1 MTDGGDPTALL
12 EIDALTVRRHHEAL
26 LDDVTLRV
34 RRGSIH
40 VLVGP
45 NGAGKSTLLSAILGQ
60 IPFDGR
66 IAVNWRGAGTIGYV
80 PQSFAVDP
88 TLPVTVADF
97 LALTRQRRPVCLGL
111 TRAARLAIARLLE
124 RVGLPGL
131 EQRPLAV
138 LSGGELRRVLLAH
151 ALDPEPELLLLDEP
165 TAGLDESA
173 VQILDEI
180 LIAIETDRADH
191 GGDGVPRSRA
201 GATCGRSSHGAR
213 PASRGRGFRGHPR
226 DGGRARVAAGCPRT
240 ADRTRMTS
248 FYAWIGGLAQ
258 RGLLPSDF
266 QYPFLVRGFL
276 CVLVLAPILGGVSHL
291 VVTRRMAF
299 FSAALGQAAITG
311 VALGLLLGEPLNA
324 PYGGMFGFCL
334 LSTLAMVY
342 VKRHATL
349 PPDTLIGVFHALT
362 LGLGLCLLVALTRQF
377 NVHQVESVLF
387 GSLLTVTDGD
397 LALLLAVGIVVAVLL
412 VREYNHLLLDS
423 LSPPLASVAG
433 AEPAY
438 LEYFFALLL
447 TLSIVVSLKII
458 GALLVEALVVVPAAA
473 ARNVARGTRSYLIWS
488 VAVAFLAGIGGLGV
502 STRFLVP
509 TGGAV
514 VLAVSAI
521 FFLTLAARSVL
532 RRTLV

>member
-1 MTDGGDPTALL
+1 
-12 EIDALTVRRHHEAL
+12 V
-26 LDDVTLRV
+26 
-34 RRGSIH
+34 
-40 VLVGP
+40 
-45 NGAGKSTLLSAILGQ
+45 
-60 IPFDGR
+60 
-66 IAVNWRGAGTIGYV
+66 
-80 PQSFAVDP
+80 
-88 TLPVTVADF
+88 
-97 LALTRQRRPVCLGL
+97 
-111 TRAARLAIARLLE
+111 
-124 RVGLPGL
+124 
-131 EQRPLAV
+131 
-138 LSGGELRRVLLAH
+138 
-151 ALDPEPELLLLDEP
+151 
-165 TAGLDESA
+165 
-173 VQILDEI
+173 
-180 LIAIETDRADH
+180 
-191 GGDGVPRSRA
+191 
-201 GATCGRSSHGAR
+201 
-213 PASRGRGFRGHPR
+213 
-226 DGGRARVAAGCPRT
+226 
-240 ADRTRMTS
+240 TS
-248 FYAWIGGLAQ
+248 FYAWVGALAQ
-258 RGLLPSDF
+258 RGILPSDF

-299 FSAALGQAAITG
+299 FSAALGHAAITG

-334 LSTLAMVY
+334 LSTLGMVY

-349 PPDTLIGVFHALT
+349 PTDTLIGVFHALT

-387 GSLLTVTDGD
+387 GSLLTVTDAD
-397 LALLLAVGIVVAVLL
+397 LLLLLAVGILVAVLL

-473 ARNVARGTRSYLIWS
+473 ARNVARGTRSYLIGS
-488 VAVAFLAGIGGLGV
+488 VAVAFLAGAGGLGV

-532 RRTLV
+532 RRRPA